1 MDVRE
6 HQANTVS
13 PQDAPFPASV
23 SIIFQHKTCS
33 YYLHIPFHFT
43 NFATDLSTT
52 LITTAMRH
60 TATAQRILLIF
71 TCLFLFAGT
80 ILSPVSARTLSVTDS
95 LLRVLD
101 REIAQS
107 DQYIAKRV
115 EHINTLKV
123 RYADAPSADLA
134 FAIAEL
140 YAPYQCDSAM
150 RYYTLAEVISP
161 VPVPDHIK
169 TGLEYC
175 RQRMYGGESI
185 YTLNYR
191 GIIPPPENTHEYA
204 FYAYELSEK
213 ARANRQNDLRKE
225 WLIRS
230 ALADVR
236 CGITDNASSWM
247 LAEMIYDDGNGDL
260 DRAYRYVQ
268 YSMENAAIFN
278 GRLRFMQINKVSKI
292 IGQAHE
298 QQQQQAAQRLH
309 ISMGLILL
317 VLVCTIILAIIVIR
331 QNRRLHSLNKRM
343 YHINNT
349 LHESNNIKERYISLY
364 LEAYADNLRRMSKM
378 APKVSGQTPTQFL
391 EAEMPAF
398 YQQFDTSFLSIYPD
412 FVEEFNA
419 LLQPEERIVPG
430 KDGALNT
437 ELRIFALIRLGINSS
452 TRIATLLCYSANTIY
467 NYRARI
473 KNHAIGDRDGFE
485 ECVKRI
491 GTFTE

>member
-1 MDVRE
+1 MIYE
-6 HQANTVS
+6 PLTPH
-13 PQDAPFPASV
+13 
-23 SIIFQHKTCS
+23 
-33 YYLHIPFHFT
+33 
-43 NFATDLSTT
+43 TT
-52 LITTAMRH
+52 MRH
-60 TATAQRILLIF
+60 ICTMRHISLMF
-71 TCLFLFAGT
+71 TCLSLAIVT
-80 ILSPVSARTLSVTDS
+80 PVGAYGRSVTDS

-107 DQYIAKRV
+107 DQYISQRLDQ
-115 EHINTLKV
+115 ISTLKQDF
-123 RYADAPSADLA
+123 ATAPTADLA

-161 VPVPDHIK
+161 IPVPEHIK

-175 RQRMYGGESI
+175 RQRMYGGESVYI
-185 YTLNYR
+185 SHYQDVL
-191 GIIPPPENTHEYA
+191 PPPENTHEYA
-204 FYAYELSEK
+204 FYAYNMSEK
-213 ARANRQNDLRKE
+213 ARAQRQDELRKE

-260 DRAYRYVQ
+260 DRAYRYIQ
-268 YSMENAAIFN
+268 YSMANAAIFN
-278 GRLRFMQINKVSKI
+278 GCLRFMQINKVSKI
-292 IGQAHE
+292 IGEAHE
-298 QQQQQAAQRLH
+298 QQQQQAAKRLH
-309 ISMGLILL
+309 VMLGITLL
-317 VLVCTIILAIIVIR
+317 VLVCAIILTIIVIR
-331 QNRRLHSLNKRM
+331 QNRRLHSLNKRI
-343 YHINNT
+343 YHVNNT
-349 LHESNNIKERYISLY
+349 LHEANNIKERYISLY

-419 LLQPEERIVPG
+419 LLQPEERIVPE
-430 KDGALNT
+430 KEGALNT
-437 ELRIFALIRLGINSS
+437 ELRIFALIRLGIDSS

-467 NYRARI
+467 NYRARV
-473 KNHAIGDRDGFE
+473 KNHALGDRDGFE
-485 ECVKRI
+485 ERVRRI

>member
-1 MDVRE
+1 
-6 HQANTVS
+6 
-13 PQDAPFPASV
+13 
-23 SIIFQHKTCS
+23 
-33 YYLHIPFHFT
+33 
-43 NFATDLSTT
+43 
-52 LITTAMRH
+52 MRH
-60 TATAQRILLIF
+60 PSKRHIHLIL
-71 TCLFLFAGT
+71 TCLSIFAGV
-80 ILSPVSARTLSVTDS
+80 IISPAHARSVTDS

-101 REIAQS
+101 REIAHS
-107 DQYIAKRV
+107 DQYINQRLDQISTIKGDFA
-115 EHINTLKV
+115 NT
-123 RYADAPSADLA
+123 PSAELA

-140 YAPYQCDSAM
+140 YAPYQCDSAL

-161 VPVPDHIK
+161 IPVPEHIK

-175 RQRMYGGESI
+175 KQRMYGGESI
-185 YTLNYR
+185 YTLHYQ
-191 GIIPPPENTHEYA
+191 GVIPPENTHEYA
-204 FYAYELSEK
+204 FYAYEQSEK
-213 ARANRQNDLRKE
+213 ARAQRQDDLRKQ

-260 DRAYRYVQ
+260 NRAYRYIQ
-268 YSMENAAIFN
+268 YSMTNAAIFN

-292 IGQAHE
+292 IGEAHE

-309 ISMGLILL
+309 IMLAITML
-317 VLVCTIILAIIVIR
+317 VLVCAIILTIIVIR

-343 YHINNT
+343 HHVNNT
-349 LHESNNIKERYISLY
+349 LHEANNIKERYISLY
-364 LEAYADNLRRMSKM
+364 LEAYADNLRRMAKM
-378 APKVSGQTPTQFL
+378 APKVSGQTPAQFL

-419 LLQPEERIVPG
+419 LLKPEERIVPERE
-430 KDGALNT
+430 GALNT
-437 ELRIFALIRLGINSS
+437 ELRIFALIRLGIDSS

-467 NYRARI
+467 NYRARV
-473 KNHAIGDRDGFE
+473 KNHALEDRDTFE
-485 ECVKRI
+485 ERVKRI